1 MSDPPEQETDRKRRL
16 LWLSVNSSYSHASL
30 ALPLIHA
37 ACAGTRGWEW
47 IPLETTVAEDRAG
60 IAASLA
66 AMRGDLHPP
75 LDALARAV
83 VRNLCIDY
91 LRRRRATFVGRCPE
105 QADVPATD
113 DGEDPCARVM
123 RLIDKLPAA
132 QQVVMRLRHIDGME
146 TADIARLTGATEAA
160 VRKQLSRARM
170 AVRKHYLDDLRHE

>member
-1 MSDPPEQETDRKRRL
+1 MTTDDFEREAGRL
-16 LWLSVNSSYSHASL
+16 RPMLVAVAASTQGG
-30 ALPLIHA
+30 A
-37 ACAGTRGWEW
+37 RY
-47 IPLETTVAEDRAG
+47 AED
-60 IAASLA
+60 AAQDALA
-66 AMRGDLHPP
+66 KLWAMRGDLHPP

-83 VRNLCIDY
+83 VKNLCIDY

-105 QADVPATD
+105 QADAPPTD
-113 DGEDPCARVM
+113 DGEDPFARVM